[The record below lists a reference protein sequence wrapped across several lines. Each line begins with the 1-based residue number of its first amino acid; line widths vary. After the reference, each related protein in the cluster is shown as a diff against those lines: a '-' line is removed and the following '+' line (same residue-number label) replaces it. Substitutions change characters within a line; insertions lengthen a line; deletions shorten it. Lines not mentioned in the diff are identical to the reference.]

1 MPITN
6 IPVSGEIPNI
16 GNIRQPTETPAAAG
30 FADHFKA
37 YVKDVNAEMHQAER
51 VAEDFA
57 AGKTNNIHETIL
69 AAERASIAFKL
80 VGSIRMKALEAYQ
93 EVMRM
98 PM

>member
-6 IPVSGEIPNI
+6 IPVSGEFQSI
-16 GNIRQPTETPAAAG
+16 GNIRPQPEKVPASG
-30 FADHFKA
+30 FAEHFKA
-37 YVKDVNAEMHQAER
+37 FVKDVNTEMHQAEK

-57 AGKTNNIHETIL
+57 EGKINNIHETIM

-80 VGSIRMKALEAYQ
+80 VGSIRTKALEAYQ